1 MEPAVAEPVESAVAE
16 PVPAVAE
23 PEESAVT
30 EPVDPAVTDAV
41 VSVDFVVPAPEEVSV
56 LVTEVSLVVLA
67 VTLPLAL
74 AVTLPLVDAPDAVV
88 QLKLVV
94 EVNQNGVAVGFSCLH
109 RK

>member
-1 MEPAVAEPVESAVAE
+1 VEPAVAEPVESAVAE
-16 PVPAVAE
+16 PE
-23 PEESAVT
+23 VT

-41 VSVDFVVPAPEEVSV
+41 VSVERVVPAPEVVSV
-56 LVTEVSLVVLA
+56 LVTEVSLVALA
-67 VTLPLAL
+67 VTLPLALAVTLL

-88 QLKLVV
+88 QLKVVV